1 MSTAMRERNHLIG
14 LLAALALFLG
24 VELAQASGSADDYVR
39 AEQADLVA
47 LLAQPKSPTREQ
59 KISAVMDRVF
69 DFDDLAKRSLGD
81 DWNPLNEAQ
90 RSEFGGLL
98 EQLVKQSYRR
108 NLDKTKGWDVSY
120 EKPTTVEG
128 GVRVPTIAKHKTD
141 KRKDPVSIDYLLH
154 ETKGQWR
161 IFDVV
166 IEGSSLVSNYQS
178 QFRKIIR
185 KKGFGELVSRMK
197 NRVAKGAD

>member
-1 MSTAMRERNHLIG
+1 MTKRIRLIG
-14 LLAALALFLG
+14 LLAALVLFLG
-24 VELAQASGSADDYVR
+24 AELAQASGTAEDYVR
-39 AEQADLVA
+39 AEQIELSA
-47 LLAQPKSPTREQ
+47 LLSQPKTAARDQ
-59 KISAVMDRVF
+59 KISSVMDRVF

-90 RSEFGGLL
+90 RTEFKGLL

-108 NLDKTKGWDVSY
+108 NLDKTKGWDVGY
-120 EKPTTVEG
+120 EKQTAVEG

-141 KRKDPVSIDYLLH
+141 KRKDPVSVDYLLH
-154 ETKGQWR
+154 ETQGQWR
-161 IFDVV
+161 VYDVV
-166 IEGSSLVSNYQS
+166 IEGSSLVGNYQS

-197 NRVAKGAD
+197 NRVAKGTD